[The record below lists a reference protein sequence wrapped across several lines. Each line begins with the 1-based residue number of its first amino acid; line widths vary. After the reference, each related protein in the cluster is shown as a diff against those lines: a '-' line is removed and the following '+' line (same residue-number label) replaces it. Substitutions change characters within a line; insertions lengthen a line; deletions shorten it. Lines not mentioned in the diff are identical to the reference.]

1 MSRAEPSG
9 RTTGR
14 PSIPGEIWV
23 LIGSAFVIAIGFGLI
38 APVLP
43 AYARSFDVGVAA
55 ASVVVSVFAFFRLV
69 FAPAGGALVTRLG
82 ERPVYLTGLLVVAA
96 SSLATAFAQSYWQLL
111 VFRGLGGL
119 GSTMF
124 TVSAMALLV
133 RLAPPSIRGRV
144 SSAYASAFLLGGMLG
159 PALGGLLASFGLRL
173 PFVVYAAALVVA
185 ALVVALRLS
194 GASLRPSAE
203 RPQGPPM
210 LLREA
215 LGLPAYRAALA
226 SAFANGWC
234 NFGVR
239 VAVLPQFAVTVY
251 DRPWV
256 AGMALAV
263 AAVGTAL
270 TLQVAGRLADTV
282 GRRPL
287 VIAGL
292 AVTALGFGLLGLS
305 SDLWVLLVL
314 SAVSGLGA
322 GLVNPGQ
329 QAAVADVVGSNRS
342 GGSVLAAFQ
351 MAQDGGAIVGP
362 ILIGVIADQ
371 VGFALGARGDC
382 RGQPAGP
389 AAVARGHRD
398 PPGRAAHV
406 RPTAPLTSPPVA
418 RRRSPTGVR
427 GEEGA
432 DRTPHMG
439 TTSTGGHHGRVAE
452 QHRVVQRLPHH
463 EPVQLCGG
471 RSRIRNGEQAES
483 AGGLQEP
490 GERLDRPVG
499 AVLGESPGQLGE
511 PGDLP
516 DHQAAELQQPW
527 REDDVEL
534 ASQGPLE
541 HGRQALQVLD
551 DGWFGVRGPPPRG
564 SSTTPARRTGPACC
578 RSTHRRS
585 ASRLR
590 SAPRCRPRS
599 PSRTRRRGTPARRQ

>member
-1 MSRAEPSG
+1 MTEAERSSKRAVE
-9 RTTGR
+9 R
-14 PSIPGEIWV
+14 PQIPGEIWV

-55 ASVVVSVFAFFRLV
+55 ASVVVSAFAFFRLV
-69 FAPAGGALVTRLG
+69 FAPAGGALVSRLG

-144 SSAYASAFLLGGMLG
+144 SSAYASAFLVGGMLG
-159 PALGGLLASFGLRL
+159 PVLGGLLASFGLRL
-173 PFVVYAAALVVA
+173 PFVVYAVSLVIAAAVVG
-185 ALVVALRLS
+185 LRLS
-194 GASLRPSAE
+194 GARLRPSSDA
-203 RPQGPPM
+203 PPTPPM

-215 LGLPAYRAALA
+215 LGHSAYRAALA

-239 VAVLPQFAVTVY
+239 VAVLPQFALTVY

-256 AGMALAV
+256 AGVALAV
-263 AAVGTAL
+263 AAVGTAA
-270 TLQVAGRLADTV
+270 TLQVAGRLADSV

-305 SDLWVLLVL
+305 GDLLTLLLL

-329 QAAVADVVGSNRS
+329 QATVADVVGSERS

-351 MAQDGGAIVGP
+351 MAQDSGAIVGP

-371 VGFALGARGDC
+371 AGFGWALAATALVSLLALLPWLGAAETLPD
-382 RGQPAGP
+382 
-389 AAVARGHRD
+389 AAE
-398 PPGRAAHV
+398 
-406 RPTAPLTSPPVA
+406 SPP
-418 RRRSPTGVR
+418 
-427 GEEGA
+427 
-432 DRTPHMG
+432 
-439 TTSTGGHHGRVAE
+439 
-452 QHRVVQRLPHH
+452 
-463 EPVQLCGG
+463 
-471 RSRIRNGEQAES
+471 
-483 AGGLQEP
+483 
-490 GERLDRPVG
+490 
-499 AVLGESPGQLGE
+499 
-511 PGDLP
+511 
-516 DHQAAELQQPW
+516 
-527 REDDVEL
+527 
-534 ASQGPLE
+534 
-541 HGRQALQVLD
+541 
-551 DGWFGVRGPPPRG
+551 
-564 SSTTPARRTGPACC
+564 
-578 RSTHRRS
+578 
-585 ASRLR
+585 
-590 SAPRCRPRS
+590 
-599 PSRTRRRGTPARRQ
+599 